1 MGLTWFSRDL
11 YGFIWVSNGFTI
23 VLYGLMLV
31 YEGGKEKK
39 HFCLWKIHVFSWNN
53 YGKSQLFD
61 GRKKELVN

>member
-31 YEGGKEKK
+31 YEGGKEKNT
-39 HFCLWKIHVFSWNN
+39 FV
-53 YGKSQLFD
+53 YGKFTFFHGTTMENHNCLM
-61 GRKKELVN
+61 GEKKSW